1 MTYVLIAALC
11 MVLILSLALII
22 SVVRNLQYADK
33 LEVLGDQIEESLDIL
48 DDSYQRIAKAA
59 EMPVM
64 SDEPIVRQLLQDIK
78 HAKHAVLLVANKVV
92 VFDREDDDE

>member
-1 MTYVLIAALC
+1 MTYALTASIVLIVVLLSAL
-11 MVLILSLALII
+11 VI
-22 SVVRNLQYADK
+22 SIARNLQYAEK

-48 DDSYQRIAKAA
+48 DDAYQRIAKVA

-64 SDEPIVRQLLQDIK
+64 SDEPIIQQLLQDIK

>member
-1 MTYVLIAALC
+1 MIYALIAASALVV
-11 MVLILSLALII
+11 VLSAVLII
-22 SVVRNLQYADK
+22 SIARNLQYADK
-33 LEVLGDQIEESLDIL
+33 LEVLGDQIEESLDVL
-48 DDSYQRIAKAA
+48 DDAYQRIAKVA

-64 SDEPIVRQLLQDIK
+64 SDEPIIQQLLQDIK